1 MRPRWGRVLL
11 LAAALLAAGSTATE
25 AVAQTGKKRPPRVGT
40 LGIAGLQP
48 TAVTIR
54 GVVNPR
60 GEAVN
65 VYVQY
70 GAGRRLRATTAP
82 HPVPAGHKNVQVR
95 IALTGLAAV
104 TRYSFRVIAISV
116 DGRANGAIKTF
127 KTPKIPPSA
136 TLAASPPVVKPGQ
149 TVALTGTIGGTGA
162 GGSRVIAEQRPF
174 PFVAAFAAFPNALIA
189 AANGSFAFHAQP
201 AVSTHFRVRAT
212 VGGRATASPVV
223 SVGVAP
229 WVALRVRRVGGGRVR
244 FSGSIRPG
252 GDAVV
257 KLRRLTPRGRR
268 LTISRTT
275 AKGQSVAR
283 FRFRSRR
290 LRRTA
295 RYLVLVQPTN
305 AAYVK
310 AESEPRKVRRSR

>member
-1 MRPRWGRVLL
+1 VLL
-11 LAAALLAAGSTATE
+11 LAAALLVAGHSTV
-25 AVAQTGKKRPPRVGT
+25 AVAQTGKKRPPRAGT
-40 LGIAGLQP
+40 LGITGLQP
-48 TAVTIR
+48 TAVTVR
-54 GVVNPR
+54 GVVNPV
-60 GEAVN
+60 GEATN
-65 VYVQY
+65 VFVQY
-70 GAGRRLRATTAP
+70 GARGRLTATTP
-82 HPVPAGHKNVQVR
+82 PQPVPAGNKNVQVR
-95 IALTGLAAV
+95 IALTNLAPV

-149 TVALTGTIGGTGA
+149 NVALTGTIGGTGA

-174 PFVAAFAAFPNALIA
+174 PFVAPFAPFPNALIA
-189 AANGSFAFHAQP
+189 AANGSFAFHVQP
-201 AVSTHFRVRAT
+201 AVNTHFRVRAT
-212 VGGRATASPVV
+212 VGGRATASPIV

-229 WVALRVRRVGGGRVR
+229 WVALRVRRVSGGRVR

-275 AKGQSVAR
+275 ASGQSVAR

-290 LRRTA
+290 LRRTT

-310 AESEPRKVRRSR
+310 TESEPRRVRRSR